1 MTRQI
6 IFDTETTGLNPQE
19 GHRVIEIGCVEL
31 VNRKLT
37 GNNFHYYLNPNRNV
51 DEESIK
57 IHGLTNQFLSKKPS
71 FCHIVEEFLNYIKGA
86 ELIAHNAK
94 FDLGFLDNELN
105 LVRENLGKCVKIADY
120 AEVTDTLVLAKKLHP
135 GQRNSLD
142 ALCKRY
148 GIDNTHRELHG
159 ALLDSH
165 LLAKVYLAMTGGQGS
180 LEFFATSNK
189 NGNIAFEKNELDA
202 RQQDSENKVI
212 KKGLNLLKSHLGN
225 DLLIIRADESELLS
239 HQEFLQKL
247 AEKSNSGCLWQQ
259 LNEKLD

>member
-6 IFDTETTGLNPQE
+6 IFDTETTGLKPQD

-37 GNNFHYYLNPNRNV
+37 GNNFHYYLNPHRNV

-71 FCHIVEEFLNYIKGA
+71 FCHIADEFLNYIKGA

-94 FDLGFLDNELN
+94 FDLGFLNNELD
-105 LVRENLGKCVKIADY
+105 LVKDNLGKHVKITDY
-120 AEVTDTLVLAKKLHP
+120 AEVTDSLVLAKKLHP

-148 GIDNTHRELHG
+148 SIDNTHRELHG

-165 LLAKVYLAMTGGQGS
+165 LLAEVYLAMTGGQGS
-180 LEFFATSNK
+180 LEFFSGNKQNDNIVDKKITGHADYSDNKIIGSDSNSAK
-189 NGNIAFEKNELDA
+189 HHIHD
-202 RQQDSENKVI
+202 
-212 KKGLNLLKSHLGN
+212 
-225 DLLIIRADESELLS
+225 DLLIIRADQSELNN
-239 HQEFLQKL
+239 HNDFLELL
-247 AEKSNSGCLWQQ
+247 AKKSDLGCLWQQ
-259 LNEKLD
+259 LNPKSS